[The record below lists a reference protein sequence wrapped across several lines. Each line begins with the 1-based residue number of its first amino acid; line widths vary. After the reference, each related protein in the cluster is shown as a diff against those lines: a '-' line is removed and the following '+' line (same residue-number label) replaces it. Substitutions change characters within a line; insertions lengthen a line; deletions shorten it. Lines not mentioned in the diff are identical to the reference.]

1 MSHRVAL
8 CDGFNGAVGK
18 VAERKERAK
27 FGRILAGVA
36 DAPQTGSFGIL
47 QSRKESRIKAVCR
60 REAATAVSHRTATP
74 FGRFKVCYRL
84 RFVLRRVYQCAE
96 IRRF

>member
-47 QSRKESRIKAVCR
+47 QSRKESRRKRRGCKASPSPL
-60 REAATAVSHRTATP
+60 TADGSADRTRD
-74 FGRFKVCYRL
+74 FELFS
-84 RFVLRRVYQCAE
+84 VL
-96 IRRF
+96 